1 MHNAFIMTM
10 QGGRGATYRGG
21 RSGRGVGS
29 SRGAA
34 QTARDQPR
42 LSRKRPREE
51 EVVLEAESTA
61 SEGTEEEG
69 SFETA
74 FNDSEEEDAAHLTLR
89 RRNPPADA
97 SDSDPDY

>member
-1 MHNAFIMTM
+1 M
-10 QGGRGATYRGG
+10 
-21 RSGRGVGS
+21 GS

-51 EVVLEAESTA
+51 EVVPEAESTA

-74 FNDSEEEDAAHLTLR
+74 SDDSEEEDAAHLTLR
-89 RRNPPADA
+89 RRNPTADA

>member
-1 MHNAFIMTM
+1 MTM
-10 QGGRGATYRGG
+10 QGGRGATYWGG

-29 SRGAA
+29 SHGAA

-51 EVVLEAESTA
+51 EVVPEVESTA
-61 SEGTEEEG
+61 SEESEEEV

-74 FNDSEEEDAAHLTLR
+74 SEDSEKEAASQLALR
-89 RRNPPADA
+89 RRNPFRKRF
-97 SDSDPDY
+97 

>member
-51 EVVLEAESTA
+51 EVVPEAESTA

-74 FNDSEEEDAAHLTLR
+74 SDDSEEEDAAHLTLR